1 MCLLTGASGAL
12 GSAFIGAYGADYAI
26 VAVHHEHE
34 VAHPT
39 QQQSAFD
46 PLDPQGRP
54 PTTPPVWSVRAD
66 VGEPAAV
73 CDAVADRHGRLD
85 LIVNAAAYRSFGS
98 LLAAGVTET
107 AQHSMEVN
115 VVAPLRLSI
124 ACAQRFWAGR
134 TFENLRENRNVIN
147 ISSTA
152 GRYVYPASGQ
162 AIYAASKAAL
172 DHLTY
177 HMASE
182 LWDAGTRVNAVAP
195 NTFPALV
202 DTQRVLDAIV
212 ALDRGDQTGR
222 IVVID
227 RYLATRTSVRCRQFL
242 RSSA

>member
-1 MCLLTGASGAL
+1 VGKLSRVCLLTGASGAL

-39 QQQSAFD
+39 QHQSAFD

-54 PTTPPVWSVRAD
+54 TTAPPVWSIRAD
-66 VGEPAAV
+66 VRDPAAV
-73 CDAVADRHGRLD
+73 CDAVAERHGGLD

-98 LLAAGVTET
+98 LLADGATET
-107 AQHSMEVN
+107 AQYSMEVN

-124 ACAQRFWAGR
+124 ACAQRFWMGR
-134 TFENLRENRNVIN
+134 TSENLRQNRNVVN

-152 GRYVYPASGQ
+152 GRYVYPDSGQ

-177 HMASE
+177 HLASE
-182 LWDAGTRVNAVAP
+182 LWDIGVRVNAVAP

-202 DTQRVLDAIV
+202 ETRRVLEAIV
-212 ALDRGDQTGR
+212 ALDRGDQTGEI
-222 IVVID
+222 IVVD
-227 RYLATRTSVRCRQFL
+227 R
-242 RSSA
+242 